1 MSLLNNFS
9 KHLED
14 IRYPNEKEKN
24 QQWHIEGRIK
34 NKSNQIFK
42 FDIEKMFLQ
51 SNGVM
56 GKKGKT
62 ISKADKMVF
71 DLRNQWLIVDMKE
84 LINYVVNNKINS
96 VSTEEIIKNLEW
108 NILLNK

>member
-9 KHLED
+9 KHLEN
-14 IRYPNEKEKN
+14 IRYPNNKEKN

-34 NKSNQIFK
+34 NKSNQIYK

-51 SNGVM
+51 HNGVL

-62 ISKADKMVF
+62 ISKADKIVF
-71 DLRNQWLIVDMKE
+71 DLKQQWLIVDMKE
-84 LINYVVNNKINS
+84 LINYVVKNKIS
-96 VSTEEIIKNLEW
+96 IISIKEIIKKLEW
-108 NILLNK
+108 NILLDK